1 MNRRTAIVTLIGSTA
16 IGVSLLGAPQ
26 RGGVGGQ
33 PPPVGG
39 GRATQPPPGG
49 RQGQPPPGGRQ
60 GQPQTQQPQQQAPV
74 FKGGVELVQ
83 VDVVVRDQSGL
94 PIHGLAAED
103 FVILDRGKPVQVA
116 TFKAVRRDRDA
127 VPSFASRFP
136 ASTRLDT
143 SSNQTSQAGRIIVLV
158 LDDLHA
164 YRGRDEVVKKIAKE
178 LVQNL
183 GDDSLMALLMTSG
196 DYNVEITEDRSRLMA
211 AIDKF
216 KGARLI
222 RRPMQ
227 AVDSRRGGS
236 EGRQGG
242 DLQEFDANMQFYNT
256 LENAARLFRGNDGR
270 RKAFVLVSE
279 NIAKDLSGILQSRV
293 VPGEAP
299 QGGAE
304 YIAGNLEFKP
314 LPNPETF
321 AYEALEM
328 VESMRRS
335 NVVTYAI
342 DPRGH
347 VPIEELMRECQP
359 SFGMDRDPCVG
370 GIGGPT
376 SMTGWVGLAQQGLVE
391 IAGASGGFAIVNTD
405 DFTEGIDR
413 VIDDL
418 DNYYLLGFYPEDTK
432 SRGYRRLD
440 VQVRERSDLQLRYR
454 RGYEIGL
461 GANAVEQ
468 KNKDPLFALIAGALP
483 NANVPLRLGASVLPG
498 AGKDARIPVALEVT
512 VPRQSMEDADAKL
525 RDQIRYTV
533 VVVDMKGAKV
543 KERTGY
549 GANLVLRPRVA
560 GGTAPNVV
568 TYQIGLTLDL
578 PPGRYH
584 LRASASSARLED
596 GGSVYLPVDVP
607 DFTKDRLGVSGLVL
621 GYRSGPRV
629 PAVATAA
636 PARAA
641 GNRMAG
647 IPPPPRGTPPPIP
660 GGLPV
665 QPTLDR
671 EFLTSDDVVLY
682 FEVIRKDKSREVAIM
697 VTAVDAEDKVVRHY
711 TQKMPPESLGKV
723 SVGLPLKDIPAGAYR
738 LRVQVSDGSNT
749 ATNETAIL
757 IK

>member
-1 MNRRTAIVTLIGSTA
+1 MNRRTSIVTLIGSTA
-16 IGVSLLGAPQ
+16 IGVSLLAAPQ
-26 RGGVGGQ
+26 RGSGTGTGRVGGQ

-39 GRATQPPPGG
+39 RGTQQPPGG
-49 RQGQPPPGGRQ
+49 RQGQP
-60 GQPQTQQPQQQAPV
+60 PQTQQPQQQAPV

-103 FVILDRGKPVQVA
+103 FVILDRGKPVPVA
-116 TFKAVRRDRDA
+116 TFKAVRRERDA

-136 ASTRLDT
+136 PSTRLDT

-196 DYNVEITEDRSRLMA
+196 DYNVEITEDRSRLVA

-227 AVDSRRGGS
+227 AVDNRR
-236 EGRQGG
+236 GG

-299 QGGAE
+299 QGGDA
-304 YIAGNLEFKP
+304 YISGDLEFKP

-359 SFGMDRDPCVG
+359 SFGMERDPCVG

-418 DNYYLLGFYPEDTK
+418 DNYYLLGFYPEDTR

-468 KNKDPLFALIAGALP
+468 KNKDPLFAMIAGALP
-483 NANVPLRLGASVLPG
+483 SANVPLRLGASVLPG
-498 AGKDARIPVALEVT
+498 SGKDARVPVAIEVT
-512 VPRQSMEDADAKL
+512 VPRQSMEEADARL
-525 RDQIRYTV
+525 RDQIKYAIT
-533 VVVDMKGAKV
+533 VVDMKGGKV
-543 KERTGY
+543 KEASGY
-549 GANLVLRPRVA
+549 GANLVLRPRVM
-560 GGTAPNVV
+560 GGNAPSVV
-568 TYQIGLTLDL
+568 TYQIGKLLEL

-584 LRASASSARLED
+584 LRASASSAKLED
-596 GGSVYLPVDVP
+596 GGSVYLPIDVP
-607 DFTKDRLGVSGLVL
+607 DFTKDKLAVSGLVL

-629 PAVATAA
+629 PSVATAA

-647 IPPPPRGTPPPIP
+647 IPPPPRGTPPPII

-671 EFLTSDDVVLY
+671 EFLVSDDVVLY
-682 FEVIRKDKSREVAIM
+682 FEVIRKDRTRELSIM
-697 VTAVDAEDKVVRHY
+697 VTAVDAQDRVVKHY

-723 SVGLPLKDIPAGAYR
+723 SVGLPLKDIGPGAFR
-738 LRVQVSDGSNT
+738 LRVQVGDGSNT

>member
-1 MNRRTAIVTLIGSTA
+1 MNRRTTIVTLIGSTA
-16 IGVSLLGAPQ
+16 IGVSLLAAPQ
-26 RGGVGGQ
+26 RGRAGGQ
-33 PPPVGG
+33 PPPV
-39 GRATQPPPGG
+39 
-49 RQGQPPPGGRQ
+49 GQPPPGGRQ

-103 FVILDRGKPVQVA
+103 FVILDRGKPVPVA

-143 SSNQTSQAGRIIVLV
+143 SSNQTSQAGRIIVMV

-164 YRGRDEVVKKIAKE
+164 FRGRDDVVKKIATQV
-178 LVQNL
+178 VQQL

-196 DYNVEITEDRSRLMA
+196 DYNVEVTEDRSRLLA
-211 AIDKF
+211 AVDKF

-227 AVDSRRGGS
+227 AVDSRR
-236 EGRQGG
+236 GG

-270 RKAFVLVSE
+270 RKAFVLISE
-279 NIAKDLSGILQSRV
+279 NIAKDLTGILQSRV

-304 YIAGNLEFKP
+304 YVAGNLEFKP

-328 VESMRRS
+328 IESMRRS

-342 DPRGH
+342 DPRGN
-347 VPIEELMRECQP
+347 VPISELMRECQP
-359 SFGMDRDPCVG
+359 SFGQDRDPCLG
-370 GIGGPT
+370 GVGGPT

-405 DFTEGIDR
+405 DFTDGIDR
-413 VIDDL
+413 IIDDL

-461 GANAVEQ
+461 GANTVEQ

-483 NANVPLRLGASVLPG
+483 SANVPLRFGASVLPG
-498 AGKDARIPVALEVT
+498 SGKDARVPVALEVT

-525 RDQIRYTV
+525 RDQIRYAV

-549 GANLVLRPRVA
+549 GANLVLRQRGT

-697 VTAVDAEDKVVRHY
+697 VTAVDGEDRVVRHY
-711 TQKMPPESLGKV
+711 TQKMPPASLGKV

>member
-1 MNRRTAIVTLIGSTA
+1 MNRRTTIVTLIGSTA
-16 IGVSLLGAPQ
+16 IGVSLLAAPQ
-26 RGGVGGQ
+26 RGGGRVGGQ

-39 GRATQPPPGG
+39 RGTTQEPQGG
-49 RQGQPPPGGRQ
+49 RQGQPP
-60 GQPQTQQPQQQAPV
+60 QTQPAQQQAPV

-83 VDVVVRDQSGL
+83 VDVVVRDDSGL
-94 PIHGLAAED
+94 PIHGLLAED
-103 FVILDRGKPVQVA
+103 FVILDRGKPVPVA
-116 TFKAVRRDRDA
+116 TFKAVRRERDA

-143 SSNQTSQAGRIIVLV
+143 SSNQTSQAGRIIVMV

-178 LVQNL
+178 LVQSL

-227 AVDSRRGGS
+227 AVDNRRGVS
-236 EGRQGG
+236 S

-270 RKAFVLVSE
+270 RKAFVLISE

-299 QGGAE
+299 QGGEA

-347 VPIEELMRECQP
+347 VSIDELMRECQP

-370 GIGGPT
+370 GVGGPT
-376 SMTGWVGLAQQGLVE
+376 SMTGWVGMAQQGLVE
-391 IAGASGGFAIVNTD
+391 ITGASGGFAIVNTD

-418 DNYYLLGFYPEDTK
+418 DNYYLIGFYPEDTK

-440 VQVRERSDLQLRYR
+440 VQVRERPDLQLRYR

-461 GANAVEQ
+461 GANTVEQ
-468 KNKDPLFALIAGALP
+468 KNKDPLFAMIAGALP

-498 AGKDARIPVALEVT
+498 SGKDARIPVAIEVT
-512 VPRQSMEDADAKL
+512 VPRQSMEEADARL
-525 RDQIRYTV
+525 RDQIRYAVT
-533 VVVDMKGAKV
+533 VVDMKGAKV
-543 KERTGY
+543 KEANGY
-549 GANLVLRPRVA
+549 GARLVLRPRVP
-560 GGTAPNVV
+560 GGKAPNTV
-568 TYQIGLTLDL
+568 TYQIGLALSL

-584 LRASASSARLED
+584 LRASASSAKLED
-596 GGSVYLPVDVP
+596 GGSVYLPIDVP
-607 DFTKDRLGVSGLVL
+607 DFTKERLAVSGLVL

-629 PAVATAA
+629 PAVASAA

-647 IPPPPRGTPPPIP
+647 IPPPARGSTPPIP
-660 GGLPV
+660 GNLPV

-671 EFLTSDDVVLY
+671 EFLVSDDVVLY
-682 FEVIRKDKSREVAIM
+682 FEVVRKDRSKELAIL
-697 VTAVDAEDKVVRHY
+697 VTALDGNDKVVKHY

-723 SVGLPLKDIPAGAYR
+723 SVGLPLKDIGAGAFR
-738 LRVQVSDGSNT
+738 LRVQVSDGPNT

>member
-1 MNRRTAIVTLIGSTA
+1 MNRRTSIVTLIGSTA
-16 IGVSLLGAPQ
+16 IGVSLLAAPQ
-26 RGGVGGQ
+26 R
-33 PPPVGG
+33 
-39 GRATQPPPGG
+39 GG
-49 RQGQPPPGGRQ
+49 RQGQPP
-60 GQPQTQQPQQQAPV
+60 QTPQPQQQAPV

-103 FVILDRGKPVQVA
+103 FVILERGKPVQVA
-116 TFKAVRRDRDA
+116 TFKAVRREREA

-143 SSNQTSQAGRIIVLV
+143 SNNQTSQAGRIIVLV

-227 AVDSRRGGS
+227 AVDNRR
-236 EGRQGG
+236 GG

-299 QGGAE
+299 QGGDA
-304 YIAGNLEFKP
+304 YISGNLEFRP

-359 SFGMDRDPCVG
+359 SFGMERDPCVG

-418 DNYYLLGFYPEDTK
+418 DNYYLLGFYPEDTR

-468 KNKDPLFALIAGALP
+468 KNKDPLFAMIAGALP
-483 NANVPLRLGASVLPG
+483 SANVPLRLGASVLPG
-498 AGKDARIPVALEVT
+498 SGKDARVPVAIEVT
-512 VPRQSMEDADAKL
+512 VPRQSMEEADARL
-525 RDQIRYTV
+525 RDQIRYAVT
-533 VVVDMKGAKV
+533 VVDMKGAKV
-543 KERTGY
+543 KEANGY
-549 GANLVLRPRVA
+549 GAKLVLRPRVM
-560 GGTAPNVV
+560 GGPAPSSV
-568 TYQIGLTLDL
+568 TYQIGLALTL

-584 LRASASSARLED
+584 LRASASSAKLED
-596 GGSVYLPVDVP
+596 GGSVYLPIDVP
-607 DFTKDRLGVSGLVL
+607 DFTKERLTVSGLVL

-629 PAVATAA
+629 PSVATAA

-647 IPPPPRGTPPPIP
+647 IPPPPRGTPPPIV

-671 EFLTSDDVVLY
+671 EFLVSDDVVLY
-682 FEVIRKDKSREVAIM
+682 FEVIRKDRTRELSIM
-697 VTAVDAEDKVVRHY
+697 VTALDAQERVVKHY

-723 SVGLPLKDIPAGAYR
+723 SVGLPLKDIGPGAFR
-738 LRVQVSDGSNT
+738 LRVQVGDGSNT

>member
-1 MNRRTAIVTLIGSTA
+1 MKRRTSIVTLIGSTA
-16 IGVSLLGAPQ
+16 IGVSLLAAPQ
-26 RGGVGGQ
+26 RGGGRTGGQ
-33 PPPVGG
+33 PPPTG
-39 GRATQPPPGG
+39 GRGTQT
-49 RQGQPPPGGRQ
+49 QTGGRQ

-74 FKGGVELVQ
+74 FKAGVELVQ

-94 PIHGLAAED
+94 PIHGLLAED
-103 FVILDRGKPVQVA
+103 FVLLDRGKPVPVA
-116 TFKAVRRDRDA
+116 TCKAVRRDRDVA
-127 VPSFASRFP
+127 PSFASRFP

-143 SSNQTSQAGRIIVLV
+143 SSNQTSQAGRIIVMV

-164 YRGRDEVVKKIAKE
+164 FRGRDDVVKKIAKE
-178 LVQNL
+178 LVQSL

-196 DYNVEITEDRSRLMA
+196 DYNVEITEDRSRLLA

-216 KGARLI
+216 KGARLV

-227 AVDSRRGGS
+227 AVDNRRG
-236 EGRQGG
+236 GG

-270 RKAFVLVSE
+270 RKAFVLISE

-293 VPGEAP
+293 VPGEVP

-304 YIAGNLEFKP
+304 YISGNLEFKP

-359 SFGMDRDPCVG
+359 SFGMERDPCVG
-370 GIGGPT
+370 GVGGPT
-376 SMTGWVGLAQQGLVE
+376 SMTGWVGMAQRGLEE

-440 VQVRERSDLQLRYR
+440 VQVRERSDLALRYR
-454 RGYEIGL
+454 RGYEVGL
-461 GANAVEQ
+461 GANTVEQ
-468 KNKDPLFALIAGALP
+468 KNKDPLFAMIAGALP

-498 AGKDARIPVALEVT
+498 SGKDARIPVAIEVT
-512 VPRQSMEDADAKL
+512 VPRQSMEEADARL
-525 RDQIRYTV
+525 RDQIKYAIT
-533 VVVDMKGAKV
+533 VVDMKGGKV
-543 KERTGY
+543 KEASGY
-549 GANLVLRPRVA
+549 GANLVLRPR
-560 GGTAPNVV
+560 GGGGNAPTSV
-568 TYQIGLTLDL
+568 TYQIGKLLEL

-584 LRASASSARLED
+584 LRASASSAKLED
-596 GGSVYLPVDVP
+596 GGSVYLPIDVP

-629 PAVATAA
+629 PSVATAA

-647 IPPPPRGTPPPIP
+647 IPPPPRGTPPPII

-671 EFLTSDDVVLY
+671 EFLVSDDVVLY
-682 FEVIRKDKSREVAIM
+682 FEIIRKERSRELSIL
-697 VTAVDAEDKVVRHY
+697 VTAVDAQDRVVKHY

-723 SVGLPLKDIPAGAYR
+723 SVGLPLKDIGPGAFR
-738 LRVQVSDGSNT
+738 LRVQVADGSTT

>member
-1 MNRRTAIVTLIGSTA
+1 MNRRTSIVALIGSTA
-16 IGVSLLGAPQ
+16 IGVSLLAAPQ
-26 RGGVGGQ
+26 RGGRAGGQ

-39 GRATQPPPGG
+39 SRGTPPPTTQPQGG
-49 RQGQPPPGGRQ
+49 RG
-60 GQPQTQQPQQQAPV
+60 QQPQPPQTQAPV
-74 FKGGVELVQ
+74 FKAGVELVQ

-94 PIHGLAAED
+94 PIHGLLAED
-103 FVILDRGKPVQVA
+103 FVVLDRGKPQQIG
-116 TFKAVRRDRDA
+116 TFKAVRRERDA
-127 VPSFASRFP
+127 VPSFATRFP
-136 ASTRLDT
+136 PSTRLDT
-143 SSNQTSQAGRIIVLV
+143 ASNQTSQAGRIIVMV

-164 YRGRDEVVKKIAKE
+164 YRGRDDVVKKIATQV
-178 LVQNL
+178 VQQL

-196 DYNVEITEDRSRLMA
+196 DYNVEVTEDRSRLLA

-216 KGARLI
+216 KGARLV
-222 RRPMQ
+222 RRPML
-227 AVDSRRGGS
+227 AVDNRR
-236 EGRQGG
+236 GG

-270 RKAFVLVSE
+270 RKAFVLISE
-279 NIAKDLSGILQSRV
+279 NLAKDLSGILQSRV

-347 VPIEELMRECQP
+347 VPISELMRECQP
-359 SFGMDRDPCVG
+359 SFGMDRDPCLG
-370 GIGGPT
+370 GVGGPT

-413 VIDDL
+413 VVDDL

-432 SRGYRRLD
+432 SRGYRRLE
-440 VQVRERSDLQLRYR
+440 VQVRERPDLQLRYR

-498 AGKDARIPVALEVT
+498 SGKDARIPLALEVT
-512 VPRQSMEDADAKL
+512 VPRQSLEEADARL
-525 RDQIRYTV
+525 RDQIRYAVT
-533 VVVDMKGAKV
+533 VVDMKGAKV
-543 KERTGY
+543 KEANGY
-549 GANLVLRPRVA
+549 GAKLVLRPRVM
-560 GGTAPNVV
+560 GGNAPNSV
-568 TYQIGLTLDL
+568 TYQIGLALNL

-584 LRASASSARLED
+584 LRASASSTKLED
-596 GGSVYLPVDVP
+596 GGSVYLPIDVP
-607 DFTKDRLGVSGLVL
+607 DFTKERLAVSGLVL
-621 GYRSGPRV
+621 GYGSGPRV
-629 PAVATAA
+629 PAVASSA

-647 IPPPPRGTPPPIP
+647 IPPPARGTPPPIP
-660 GGLPV
+660 GNLPV

-671 EFLTSDDVVLY
+671 EFLLSDDVILY
-682 FEVIRKDKSREVAIM
+682 FEVIRKDRSRELAIM
-697 VTAVDAEDKVVRHY
+697 VTAVDGNEKVIRHY
-711 TQKMPPESLGKV
+711 AQKMPPESLGKV
-723 SVGLPLKDIPAGAYR
+723 SVRLPLKDIGSGAYR
-738 LRVQVSDGSNT
+738 LRVQVADGTTT